1 MLRIEFEGNAEEIL
15 HDMQLLLLGGA
26 GTRPGERILN
36 VAKSADGLRKL
47 KELKEA
53 PNPVAEAPKKAE
65 EKPANKELAKSPEE
79 HTTPEQLTKLRQVA
93 VAFLRKDPKNHEILK
108 KWLSVHGFERITKIT
123 PDKVD
128 TFLAEFENA

>member
-1 MLRIEFEGNAEEIL
+1 MLKIEFEGNAEEIL
-15 HDMQLLLLGGA
+15 HDMQLLLGA
-26 GTRPGERILN
+26 RALAQKKAPEK
-36 VAKSADGLRKL
+36 AKPETVKTAS
-47 KELKEA
+47 
-53 PNPVAEAPKKAE
+53 PVAETPKK
-65 EKPANKELAKSPEE
+65 PAKKEPAKSPEE

-128 TFLAEFENA
+128 MFLAEFENA

>member
-1 MLRIEFEGNAEEIL
+1 MLKIEFEGNAEEIL
-15 HDMQLLLLGGA
+15 HDMQLLLGA
-26 GTRPGERILN
+26 RALAQKKAPEK
-36 VAKSADGLRKL
+36 AKPETVKTAS
-47 KELKEA
+47 
-53 PNPVAEAPKKAE
+53 PVAETPKK
-65 EKPANKELAKSPEE
+65 PAKKELAKSPEE

-128 TFLAEFENA
+128 MFLAEFENA

>member
-15 HDMQLLLLGGA
+15 HDMQLLLGA
-26 GTRPGERILN
+26 RALAQKKEPKA
-36 VAKSADGLRKL
+36 AKPETVKTAS
-47 KELKEA
+47 
-53 PNPVAEAPKKAE
+53 PVAEAPKKAE
-65 EKPANKELAKSPEE
+65 EKPAKKELAKSPEE
-79 HTTPEQLTKLRQVA
+79 HTTPEQLAKLRQVA
-93 VAFLRKDPKNHEILK
+93 VAFLRKAPKNHEILK

>member
-15 HDMQLLLLGGA
+15 HDMQLLLGA
-26 GTRPGERILN
+26 RAL
-36 VAKSADGLRKL
+36 AQ
-47 KELKEA
+47 
-53 PNPVAEAPKKAE
+53 KKAPEKAEPETVKVVKTAAPIEETPVPTE
-65 EKPANKELAKSPEE
+65 EKPAKKELAKSPEE

>member
-15 HDMQLLLLGGA
+15 HDMQLLLGA
-26 GTRPGERILN
+26 RTLTQ
-36 VAKSADGLRKL
+36 KK
-47 KELKEA
+47 A
-53 PNPVAEAPKKAE
+53 PEKAEPETVKTASPVAEAPKKAE
-65 EKPANKELAKSPEE
+65 EKPAKKELAKSPEE

-93 VAFLRKDPKNHEILK
+93 VAFLRKAPKNHEILK

>member
-15 HDMQLLLLGGA
+15 HDMQLLLGA
-26 GTRPGERILN
+26 RTLTQ
-36 VAKSADGLRKL
+36 KK
-47 KELKEA
+47 A
-53 PNPVAEAPKKAE
+53 PEKAEPETVKVVKTASPVAEAPKK
-65 EKPANKELAKSPEE
+65 PAKKEPAKSPEE

>member
-15 HDMQLLLLGGA
+15 HDMVLLLGGA

-65 EKPANKELAKSPEE
+65 EKPAKKELAKSPEE

-108 KWLSVHGFERITKIT
+108 QWLSVHGFERITKIT

-128 TFLAEFENA
+128 MFLAEFENA

>member
-15 HDMQLLLLGGA
+15 HDMQLLLGA
-26 GTRPGERILN
+26 RVLQKKEPKA
-36 VAKSADGLRKL
+36 AKPETVKTAS
-47 KELKEA
+47 
-53 PNPVAEAPKKAE
+53 PVAEAPKKAE
-65 EKPANKELAKSPEE
+65 EKPAKKELAKSPEE

-93 VAFLRKDPKNHEILK
+93 VAFLRKAPKNHEILK

>member
-15 HDMQLLLLGGA
+15 HDMQLLLGA
-26 GTRPGERILN
+26 RAL
-36 VAKSADGLRKL
+36 AQ
-47 KELKEA
+47 
-53 PNPVAEAPKKAE
+53 KKAPEKAEPETVKAVKAAAPATTE
-65 EKPANKELAKSPEE
+65 EKPTKKEPAKSPEE

-108 KWLSVHGFERITKIT
+108 KWLSAHGFERITKIT

-128 TFLAEFENA
+128 MFLAEFENA

>member
-15 HDMQLLLLGGA
+15 HDMQLLLGA
-26 GTRPGERILN
+26 RTL
-36 VAKSADGLRKL
+36 AQ
-47 KELKEA
+47 KEA
-53 PNPVAEAPKKAE
+53 PKAAEPETVKVDKTASPIAEASKKPD
-65 EKPANKELAKSPEE
+65 KKEPAKSPEE

-108 KWLSVHGFERITKIT
+108 QWLSVHGFERITKIT

-128 TFLAEFENA
+128 MFLAEFENA

>member
-15 HDMQLLLLGGA
+15 HDMQLLLGA
-26 GTRPGERILN
+26 RTLTQ
-36 VAKSADGLRKL
+36 KK
-47 KELKEA
+47 A
-53 PNPVAEAPKKAE
+53 PEKAEPETVKVVKTASPVAEASKKAE
-65 EKPANKELAKSPEE
+65 EKPAKKEL
-79 HTTPEQLTKLRQVA
+79 A
-93 VAFLRKDPKNHEILK
+93 VAFLRKAPKNHEILK

>member
-15 HDMQLLLLGGA
+15 HDMVLLLGGA

-53 PNPVAEAPKKAE
+53 PKKAE
-65 EKPANKELAKSPEE
+65 EKPAKKELAKSPEE

-108 KWLSVHGFERITKIT
+108 KWLSDNGFERVTKIT
-123 PDKVD
+123 PDKVEM
-128 TFLAEFENA
+128 FINEFENA

>member
-15 HDMQLLLLGGA
+15 HDMQLLLGA
-26 GTRPGERILN
+26 RGLAQKKAPK
-36 VAKSADGLRKL
+36 VAKPETVKVVKTA
-47 KELKEA
+47 A
-53 PNPVAEAPKKAE
+53 PVPTE
-65 EKPANKELAKSPEE
+65 EKPDKKEPAKSPEE

-128 TFLAEFENA
+128 MFLAEFENA

>member
-15 HDMQLLLLGGA
+15 HDMQLLLGA
-26 GTRPGERILN
+26 RGLAQKKAPK
-36 VAKSADGLRKL
+36 VAKPEMVKVVKTA
-47 KELKEA
+47 A
-53 PNPVAEAPKKAE
+53 PIEETPATTE
-65 EKPANKELAKSPEE
+65 EKPAKKELAKSPEE
-79 HTTPEQLTKLRQVA
+79 HTTPEQLTRLRQVA

-128 TFLAEFENA
+128 MFLAEFENA

>member
-15 HDMQLLLLGGA
+15 HDMVLLLGGA

-36 VAKSADGLRKL
+36 VTKSADGLRKL
-47 KELKEA
+47 KELKEV
-53 PNPVAEAPKKAE
+53 PNPVAEASKKPD
-65 EKPANKELAKSPEE
+65 KKEPAKSPEE

-108 KWLSVHGFERITKIT
+108 QWLSVHGFERITKIT

-128 TFLAEFENA
+128 MFLAEFENA

>member
-15 HDMQLLLLGGA
+15 HDMVLLLGGA
-26 GTRPGERILN
+26 ATHPGERILN

-47 KELKEA
+47 KELKED
-53 PNPVAEAPKKAE
+53 PKKAE
-65 EKPANKELAKSPEE
+65 EKPAKKELAKSPEE

-108 KWLSVHGFERITKIT
+108 QWLSVHGFERITKIT

-128 TFLAEFENA
+128 MFLAEFENA

>member
-15 HDMQLLLLGGA
+15 HDMQLLLGA
-26 GTRPGERILN
+26 RAL
-36 VAKSADGLRKL
+36 AQ
-47 KELKEA
+47 
-53 PNPVAEAPKKAE
+53 KKAPEKAEPETVKAVKAAAPATTE
-65 EKPANKELAKSPEE
+65 EKPTKKEPAKSPEE
-79 HTTPEQLTKLRQVA
+79 HTTPEQLTRLRQVA

-128 TFLAEFENA
+128 MFLAEFENA

>member
-15 HDMQLLLLGGA
+15 HDMVLLLGGA
-26 GTRPGERILN
+26 GFRPGERILN
-36 VAKSADGLRKL
+36 VAKSVDGLRKL
-47 KELKEA
+47 KELSSA

-65 EKPANKELAKSPEE
+65 EKPTKKELAKSPEE

-108 KWLSVHGFERITKIT
+108 QWLSVHGFERITKIT

>member
-1 MLRIEFEGNAEEIL
+1 MLKIEFEGNAEEIL
-15 HDMQLLLLGGA
+15 HDMQLLLGA
-26 GTRPGERILN
+26 RTLTQKKAPEK
-36 VAKSADGLRKL
+36 AKPETVKTAS
-47 KELKEA
+47 
-53 PNPVAEAPKKAE
+53 PVAEASKKAE
-65 EKPANKELAKSPEE
+65 EKPAKKEPAKSPEE

-128 TFLAEFENA
+128 MFLAEFENA

>member
-15 HDMQLLLLGGA
+15 HDMQLLLGA
-26 GTRPGERILN
+26 RTLTQ
-36 VAKSADGLRKL
+36 
-47 KELKEA
+47 KEA
-53 PNPVAEAPKKAE
+53 PKAAKPETVKTAAPAKTE
-65 EKPANKELAKSPEE
+65 EKPAKKEPAKSPEE

-108 KWLSVHGFERITKIT
+108 QWLSVHGFERITKIT

-128 TFLAEFENA
+128 MFLAEFENA

>member
-15 HDMQLLLLGGA
+15 RDMVLLLGGA

-53 PNPVAEAPKKAE
+53 PNLVAEAPKKAE
-65 EKPANKELAKSPEE
+65 EKPAKKEPAKSPEE

>member
-15 HDMQLLLLGGA
+15 HDMVLLLGGA

-53 PNPVAEAPKKAE
+53 PNPVAEAPKK
-65 EKPANKELAKSPEE
+65 PAKKELAKSPEE

-108 KWLSVHGFERITKIT
+108 QWLSVHGFERITKIT

-128 TFLAEFENA
+128 MFLAEFENA

>member
-15 HDMQLLLLGGA
+15 HDMQLLLGA
-26 GTRPGERILN
+26 R
-36 VAKSADGLRKL
+36 GLAQK
-47 KELKEA
+47 KA
-53 PNPVAEAPKKAE
+53 PKAAEPETVKVDKTASPVAEASK
-65 EKPANKELAKSPEE
+65 KPAKKELAKSPEE

-93 VAFLRKDPKNHEILK
+93 VAFLHKDPKNHEILK

-128 TFLAEFENA
+128 MFLAEFENA

>member
-15 HDMQLLLLGGA
+15 HDMQLLLGA
-26 GTRPGERILN
+26 R
-36 VAKSADGLRKL
+36 GLAQK
-47 KELKEA
+47 KA
-53 PNPVAEAPKKAE
+53 PKAAEPETVKVDKTASPVAEAPKKAE
-65 EKPANKELAKSPEE
+65 EKPAKKEPAKSPEE

-128 TFLAEFENA
+128 MFLAEFENA

>member
-15 HDMQLLLLGGA
+15 HDMQLLLGA
-26 GTRPGERILN
+26 RTLTQ
-36 VAKSADGLRKL
+36 KK
-47 KELKEA
+47 A
-53 PNPVAEAPKKAE
+53 PEKAEPETVKVVKTASPVAEASKKAE
-65 EKPANKELAKSPEE
+65 EKPAKKELAKNPEE

-93 VAFLRKDPKNHEILK
+93 VAFLRKAPKNHEILK